1 MKFMRCVWKLS
12 LPLRAPIKTGKKW
25 GLKVSHGEGLST
37 VLPSPPGLTSPEIVN
52 AVPFAGIP
60 K

>member
-25 GLKVSHGEGLST
+25 GLKVSHGEGVIHCT
-37 VLPSPPGLTSPEIVN
+37 PFTSRFNI
-52 AVPFAGIP
+52 A
-60 K
+60 